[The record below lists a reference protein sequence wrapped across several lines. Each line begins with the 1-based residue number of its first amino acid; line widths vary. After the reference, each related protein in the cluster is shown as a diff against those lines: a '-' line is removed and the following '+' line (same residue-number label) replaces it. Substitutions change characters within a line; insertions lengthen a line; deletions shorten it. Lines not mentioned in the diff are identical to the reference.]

1 MPDPVSHWR
10 AIAVITPYGLSKLFG
25 KAGARCSTWNC
36 PVTVPVCQLLLKILF
51 STTWKLSVTNSTCYP
66 RRGGKSLWQ
75 KIKKVMGCMERR
87 TKLSMIAGAAF
98 WSAVIAAPASYAQSF
113 TGELDGTSYDFSIVG
128 PGSFE
133 SLQGTLEAT
142 PWWGNATLAESAANL
157 VGDEFGLVNGGGEF
171 GPHFAYGIVD
181 GEFPSFVSY
190 AYLPWESGASATG
203 ASTQI
208 NHTQFATATVT
219 PVAVPEINGNALAL
233 IGFILGVLALH
244 IGNRRR
250 QFAQGATF
258 A

>member
-1 MPDPVSHWR
+1 
-10 AIAVITPYGLSKLFG
+10 
-25 KAGARCSTWNC
+25 
-36 PVTVPVCQLLLKILF
+36 
-51 STTWKLSVTNSTCYP
+51 
-66 RRGGKSLWQ
+66 
-75 KIKKVMGCMERR
+75 MGCMERR
-87 TKLSMIAGAAF
+87 PKLSMIAGAAF
-98 WSAVIAAPASYAQSF
+98 LSAMIAAPASYAQSF

-157 VGDEFGLVNGGGEF
+157 VGDELGIIDFEY
-171 GPHFAYGIVD
+171 GPLFAYGVVD
-181 GEFPSFVSY
+181 GEFPSLLVYRY
-190 AYLPWESGASATG
+190 APWTEGAVFSSST
-203 ASTQI
+203 STQV
-208 NHTQFATATVT
+208 NHTQFATANVT